1 MMLPQPGESYA
12 RVRRKSM
19 PATAEAIII
28 GAGVMGASLA
38 FHLTRAGMKSVI
50 VLDKKG
56 LCGGMTA
63 KSGALVRMHYTN
75 EPEARMAF
83 AALHYFQHWQEIV
96 GGACGFTRTGFI
108 VTVTPDNADRLRQN
122 VAMLQRVGVNTSV
135 ITPQELRALQPFAQ
149 VDDLAAAAYE
159 PESGYADPRAT
170 ATAFMQQAQ
179 RQGATLREGVAVTA
193 IRTSGSRVVGVDT
206 AAGPFD
212 APIVVVMAGPW
223 SDRLLRTVGID
234 FPLTLQ
240 RAQIAFYHRPP
251 PLAEGHMVFI
261 DGALGTYFRPHGE
274 GLTLV
279 GVGRWQPE
287 PPPDPD
293 HYNEAND
300 PDFIPAAKAKA
311 ARRIPSLQQAEYERG
326 HAGIYDVSPD
336 SRAILDR
343 APGIEGLYM
352 AAGFSG
358 TGFKISPAVGACMA
372 ELITQGRATFVDIS
386 PFRFS
391 RFQEN
396 QPIRGPYE
404 YTLPEDFGHR
414 M

>member
-1 MMLPQPGESYA
+1 MPGS
-12 RVRRKSM
+12 
-19 PATAEAIII
+19 AEAIII

-38 FHLTRAGMKSVI
+38 FHLTRAGMKNVL

-83 AALHYFQHWQEIV
+83 AALRYFQNWPEMV

-108 VTVTPDNADRLRQN
+108 MTVTPDNADRLRKN
-122 VAMLQRVGVNTSV
+122 VEMLQKIGVNTSV
-135 ITPQELRALQPFAQ
+135 ISPQELHELQPWTR
-149 VDDLAAAAYE
+149 VDDLTVAAYE

-179 RQGATLREGVAVTA
+179 RQGATLREGVAVTG
-193 IRTSGSRVVGVDT
+193 IRASGGRIIGVDT
-206 AAGPFD
+206 TVGPYE

-223 SDRLLRTVGID
+223 SDRLLAPVGIEL
-234 FPLTLQ
+234 PLTPQ

-251 PLAEGHMVFI
+251 SLSASHMVFI
-261 DGALGTYFRPHGE
+261 DGVLGTYFRPHE
-274 GLTLV
+274 AGLTLI
-279 GVGRWQPE
+279 GVGHWKPE
-287 PPPDPD
+287 PAPDPD
-293 HYNEAND
+293 QYNEAND
-300 PDFIPAAKAKA
+300 PDFIPAAKARA
-311 ARRIPSLQQAEYERG
+311 ARRIPELQRAEFARG

-343 APGIEGLYM
+343 APGIDGLYI

-372 ELITQGRATFVDIS
+372 ELITQGRATFVDIT

-391 RFQEN
+391 RFEEH
-396 QPIRGPYE
+396 QPLQGRHE
-404 YTLPEDFGHR
+404 YVLPADFGHR
-414 M
+414 V

>member
-1 MMLPQPGESYA
+1 
-12 RVRRKSM
+12 M
-19 PATAEAIII
+19 PETAEAIII

-38 FHLTRAGMKSVI
+38 FHLTRVGLKSVT
-50 VLDKKG
+50 VLEKTA

-83 AALHYFQHWQEIV
+83 AALHYFQHWQDIV
-96 GGACGFTRTGFI
+96 GGECGFTPTGFI
-108 VTVTPDNADRLRQN
+108 VTVPPDNADRLRQN
-122 VAMLQRVGVNTSV
+122 VQMLQRIGVNTSV
-135 ITPQELRALQPFAQ
+135 LTAQELRELQPFTQ
-149 VDDLAAAAYE
+149 VDDLMVAAYE

-170 ATAFMQQAQ
+170 TTAFMRQAQ

-193 IRTSGSRVVGVDT
+193 IRTKGGRVVGVDT
-206 AAGPFD
+206 SEGAFE
-212 APIVVVMAGPW
+212 APVVIVMAGPW
-223 SDRLLRTVGID
+223 SDRLLRTVDID
-234 FPLTLQ
+234 FPLTPQ

-251 PLAEGHMVFI
+251 PLAQGHMVFI
-261 DGALGTYFRPHGE
+261 DGALGAYFRPHAA
-274 GLTLV
+274 GLTLI
-279 GVGRWQPE
+279 GVGRWQLE

-300 PDFIPAAKAKA
+300 PSFIPAARATA
-311 ARRIPSLQQAEYERG
+311 ARRIPALLQAEYARG

-358 TGFKISPAVGACMA
+358 TGFKIAPAVGACMA
-372 ELITQGRATFVDIS
+372 ELITQGRATFVDIT
-386 PFRFS
+386 PFRLR
-391 RFQEN
+391 RFQEQ
-396 QPIRGPYE
+396 QPICGPYE
-404 YTLPEDFGHR
+404 YALPEDFGHR

>member
-1 MMLPQPGESYA
+1 
-12 RVRRKSM
+12 M
-19 PATAEAIII
+19 PETAEAIVI

-38 FHLTRAGMKSVI
+38 FHLTSTGLKAVT

-56 LCGGMTA
+56 LCAGMTA

-83 AALHYFQHWQEIV
+83 AALRYFQHWKDMV
-96 GGACGFTRTGFI
+96 GGECGFRRTGFI
-108 VTVTPDNADRLRQN
+108 MTVTPDNADQLRKN
-122 VAMLQRVGVNTSV
+122 VEMLRRIGVNTSV
-135 ITPQELRALQPFAQ
+135 ITPQELQELQPFTQ
-149 VDDLAAAAYE
+149 VDDLTVAAYE
-159 PESGYADPRAT
+159 SESGYADPHAT
-170 ATAFMQQAQ
+170 TTAFMQQAQ
-179 RQGATLREGVAVTA
+179 RQGAALREGVAVTA
-193 IRTSGSRVVGVDT
+193 IRTSGGRVIGVDT
-206 AAGPFD
+206 SAGPFD

-223 SDRLLRTVGID
+223 SDRLLRTVDVD
-234 FPLTLQ
+234 FPLTPQ

-251 PLAEGHMVFI
+251 PMAMGHMVFI

-274 GLTLV
+274 GLTLI

-311 ARRIPSLQQAEYERG
+311 ARRLPGLQEAEYERG

-343 APGIEGLYM
+343 APGIDGLYM

-372 ELITQGRATFVDIS
+372 ELITQGRASYVDIT

-404 YTLPEDFGHR
+404 YVLPEDFGHR
-414 M
+414 V

>member
-1 MMLPQPGESYA
+1 MPG
-12 RVRRKSM
+12 
-19 PATAEAIII
+19 TAEAIII

-38 FHLTRAGMKSVI
+38 FHLTRAGMKHVT
-50 VLDKKG
+50 VLDKTG

-75 EPEARMAF
+75 EPEVRMAF
-83 AALHYFQHWQEIV
+83 AALSYFQNWREIV
-96 GGACGFTRTGFI
+96 GGECGFTRTGFI
-108 VTVTPDNADRLRQN
+108 MTVTPDNADRLRKN
-122 VAMLQRVGVNTSV
+122 VEMLRRIGVNTSV
-135 ITPQELRALQPFAQ
+135 ITPQELRELQPFAQ
-149 VDDLAAAAYE
+149 VGDLTLAAYE

-193 IRTSGSRVVGVDT
+193 IRTSGGRIVGVDT
-206 AAGPFD
+206 SAGPFD
-212 APIVVVMAGPW
+212 ASIVVVMAGPW
-223 SDRLLRTVGID
+223 SDRLLRTVDID
-234 FPLTLQ
+234 FPLTPQ
-240 RAQIAFYHRPP
+240 RAQVAFYHRPP
-251 PLAEGHMVFI
+251 SLARGHMVFI
-261 DGALGTYFRPHGE
+261 DGAIGTYFRPHGE
-274 GLTLV
+274 GSTLI

-311 ARRIPSLQQAEYERG
+311 ARRLPSLLQAEYERG

-358 TGFKISPAVGACMA
+358 TGFKIAPAVGACMA
-372 ELITQGRATFVDIS
+372 ELITQGRASFVDIS

-396 QPIRGPYE
+396 QPIQGAYE
-404 YTLPEDFGHR
+404 YVLPEDFGHR
-414 M
+414 V

>member
-1 MMLPQPGESYA
+1 MPG
-12 RVRRKSM
+12 
-19 PATAEAIII
+19 TAEAIII

-38 FHLTRAGMKSVI
+38 FHLTRAGLKFVT
-50 VLDKKG
+50 VLDKTG

-83 AALHYFQHWQEIV
+83 AALRYFQHWRDIV
-96 GGACGFTRTGFI
+96 GGDCGFTQTGFI
-108 VTVTPDNADRLRQN
+108 MTVTPDNADRLRRN
-122 VAMLQRVGVNTSV
+122 VQMLQRVGVNTSV
-135 ITPQELRALQPFAQ
+135 LTAQELRELQPFTQ
-149 VDDLAAAAYE
+149 VEDLTVAAYE

-179 RQGATLREGVAVTA
+179 RQGATLHESVVVTA
-193 IRTSGSRVVGVDT
+193 IRTNGGRVVGVDT
-206 AAGPFD
+206 SVGPFE
-212 APIVVVMAGPW
+212 APIVIVAAGPW
-223 SDRLLRTVGID
+223 SDRLLRTADID

-240 RAQIAFYHRPP
+240 RAQIAFYRRPP
-251 PLAEGHMVFI
+251 PLAKGHMVFI

-274 GLTLV
+274 ELTLI

-287 PPPDPD
+287 PFPDPD

-300 PDFIPAAKAKA
+300 PNFIPAAKAKA
-311 ARRIPSLQQAEYERG
+311 AQRIPALLQAEYTRG

-372 ELITQGRATFVDIS
+372 ELITQGRATFVDIT
-386 PFRFS
+386 PFRFD
-391 RFQEN
+391 RFQEH
-396 QPIRGPYE
+396 QPICGPYE

-414 M
+414 V

>member
-1 MMLPQPGESYA
+1 MPG
-12 RVRRKSM
+12 
-19 PATAEAIII
+19 TAEAIVV

-38 FHLTRAGMKSVI
+38 FHLTRAGVRPVT

-83 AALHYFQHWQEIV
+83 AALRYFQHWQDMV
-96 GGACGFTRTGFI
+96 GGECGFTPTGFI
-108 VTVTPDNADRLRQN
+108 MTVSPDNADRLRKN
-122 VAMLQRVGVNTSV
+122 VEMLQRVGVNTSV
-135 ITPQELRALQPFAQ
+135 ITPQELRDLQPFSR
-149 VDDLAAAAYE
+149 VDDLALAAYE

-170 ATAFMQQAQ
+170 ATAFMHQAL
-179 RQGATLREGVAVTA
+179 RQGATLQEGVAVTA
-193 IRTSGSRVVGVDT
+193 IRTSSGRVVGVDT
-206 AAGPFD
+206 LAGPFD

-223 SDRLLRTVGID
+223 SDRLLNTVGIE
-234 FPLTLQ
+234 FPLTPQ
-240 RAQIAFYHRPP
+240 RAQIGFYHRPP
-251 PLAEGHMVFI
+251 SLAKGHMVFI
-261 DGALGTYFRPHGE
+261 DTALGTYFRPHGE
-274 GLTLV
+274 GSTLI
-279 GVGRWQPE
+279 GVGRWHPE

-293 HYNEAND
+293 HYDEAND
-300 PDFIPAAKAKA
+300 LDFIPAAKAKA
-311 ARRIPSLQQAEYERG
+311 ALRLPGLQQAEYERG
-326 HAGIYDVSPD
+326 HAGVYDVSPD

-343 APGIEGLYM
+343 APGIDGLYM

-358 TGFKISPAVGACMA
+358 TGFKISPAVGACMT
-372 ELITQGRATFVDIS
+372 ELITQGRASAVDIT

-404 YTLPEDFGHR
+404 YVLPEDFGHR
-414 M
+414 I

>member
-1 MMLPQPGESYA
+1 
-12 RVRRKSM
+12 M
-19 PATAEAIII
+19 PRTAEAIII

-38 FHLTRAGMKSVI
+38 FHLTRAGLKRVT
-50 VLDKKG
+50 VLDKTA

-83 AALHYFQHWQEIV
+83 AALRYFQHWPDIV
-96 GGACGFTRTGFI
+96 GGDCGFTQTGFI
-108 VTVTPDNADRLRQN
+108 MTVTPDNATRLRQN
-122 VAMLQRVGVNTSV
+122 VQMLQHIGINTSV
-135 ITPQELRALQPFAQ
+135 LTCQELRELQPFTQ
-149 VDDLAAAAYE
+149 VDDLTVAAYE

-179 RQGATLREGVAVTA
+179 RQGATLHEGVAVTA
-193 IRTSGSRVVGVDT
+193 IRTRGGHVVGVDT
-206 AAGPFD
+206 ADGPFE
-212 APIVVVMAGPW
+212 APVVAVMAGPW
-223 SDRLLRTVGID
+223 SDRLLRTVDID
-234 FPLTLQ
+234 FPLTPQ
-240 RAQIAFYHRPP
+240 RAQIAFYRRPP
-251 PLAEGHMVFI
+251 PLASGHMVFI
-261 DGALGTYFRPHGE
+261 DGAFGTYFRPHSE
-274 GLTLV
+274 GLTLI

-300 PDFIPAAKAKA
+300 PNFIPAAKATA
-311 ARRIPSLQQAEYERG
+311 ARRIPALQQAQYVRG
-326 HAGIYDVSPD
+326 HAGIYDVTPD

-358 TGFKISPAVGACMA
+358 TGFKIAPAVGACMA
-372 ELITQGRATFVDIS
+372 ELITQGRATFVDIT
-386 PFRFS
+386 PFRFR
-391 RFQEN
+391 RFQER
-396 QPIRGPYE
+396 QPICGPYE

-414 M
+414 I